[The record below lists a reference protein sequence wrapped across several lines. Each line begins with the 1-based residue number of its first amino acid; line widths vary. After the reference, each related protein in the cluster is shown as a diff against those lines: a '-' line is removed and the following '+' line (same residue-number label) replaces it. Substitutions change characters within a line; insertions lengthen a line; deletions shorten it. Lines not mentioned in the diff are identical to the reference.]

1 MKCSNC
7 HEVWTQLPAAEEFS
21 DAVAK
26 AYEKIPEG
34 VKPLPDGSN
43 LPTVSPDEEGNGY
56 GRARAMGYAVAVIIC
71 AAVFGA
77 LLLGRPIISEAM
89 PFTKNFYAML
99 GGSQPVVAGA
109 NLSFAGLEVKA
120 EPDAAGEKIII
131 SGKIVNAVES
141 PETVPLIEAQMKNE
155 AGEVLER
162 WMIKPPQSVLAAYGE
177 LPFSTNYVTATPG
190 AAANIHLRFVAH

>member
-7 HEVWTQLPAAEEFS
+7 HEVWTQVPTAEEFS
-21 DAVAK
+21 DAVAS

-34 VKPLPDGSN
+34 VRPVPEGSN
-43 LPTVSPDEEGNGY
+43 LPTVSPEEANSGA
-56 GRARAMGYAVAVIIC
+56 GRARVMGYAAAVVIC
-71 AAVFGA
+71 AAVFA
-77 LLLGRPIISEAM
+77 VLLLARPVIAEKM
-89 PFTKNFYAML
+89 PFTKNFYAMF
-99 GGSQPVVAGA
+99 GYSAPVTGA

-120 EPDAAGEKIII
+120 EPDPAGEKIVI
-131 SGKIVNAVES
+131 SGKIINAVES

-162 WMIKPPQSVLAAYGE
+162 WMIRPPQPILAAYGE

-190 AAANIHLRFVAH
+190 AAKEIHLQFVP